1 MIFILKLFISGNIF
15 SNSYLYFVGILFI
28 IFEKLF
34 FSKRQQEKSIT
45 EISKADAILI
55 GFAQSL
61 AIIPGVSR
69 SGIVLLFMLFRG
81 YKRYESAE
89 YTFMLGIPILFLASG
104 FDLVQVIQSKV
115 EISALFLL
123 LFRF

>member
-1 MIFILKLFISGNIF
+1 M
-15 SNSYLYFVGILFI
+15 
-28 IFEKLF
+28 F
-34 FSKRQQEKSIT
+34 FSKRKQEKSIT

>member
-1 MIFILKLFISGNIF
+1 MF
-15 SNSYLYFVGILFI
+15 Y
-28 IFEKLF
+28 
-34 FSKRQQEKSIT
+34 SKRQQEKSIT
-45 EISKADAILI
+45 AITKADAVLI